1 MALRAESRK
10 EMVNR
15 VNWKHVG
22 SVKEPG
28 RYMLSFGW
36 VTIRAEDLAIW
47 EKYPDAIFTLY
58 EAARGESNE
67 YRLGAVD
74 LTIPAGAA
82 PYLGVQQSK

>member
-1 MALRAESRK
+1 MALRAESQK

-15 VNWKHVG
+15 VSSKEVG

-36 VTIRAEDLAIW
+36 VTIRAEDIAIW
-47 EKYPDAIFTLY
+47 GKYPDAIFTLY
-58 EAARGESNE
+58 EVARAEINE

-74 LTIPAGAA
+74 LTIPAGVA
-82 PYLGVQQSK
+82 P

>member
-1 MALRAESRK
+1 
-10 EMVNR
+10 MVNR
-15 VNWKHVG
+15 VSWKQVG

-28 RYMLSFGW
+28 RYMLRFGW

-58 EAARGESNE
+58 EVARTESNEE
-67 YRLGAVD
+67 YRLGSVD

-82 PYLGVQQSK
+82 P